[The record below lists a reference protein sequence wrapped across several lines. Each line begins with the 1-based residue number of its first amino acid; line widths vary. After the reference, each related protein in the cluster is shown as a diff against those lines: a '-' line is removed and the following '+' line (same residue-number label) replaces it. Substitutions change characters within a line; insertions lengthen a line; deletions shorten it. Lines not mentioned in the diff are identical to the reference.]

1 MNANAVL
8 GQRLKLAREQA
19 GLSQEELARRLGY
32 KSKSSITKIEKG
44 IQEMTLSAIKDF
56 AQELGLDPSTLVKW
70 QDLDFEDDRARRF
83 TGSKTT
89 PPSESPELQKLL
101 ALAKKAPTKDV
112 NMAIA
117 VLKALRSARK
127 EDDGSA
133 DSVR

>member
-44 IQEMTLSAIKDF
+44 IQAMTLSAIKDF

-83 TGSKTT
+83 AGSKTA

-112 NMAIA
+112 KMAIA
-117 VLKALRSARK
+117 VLKALRSARGRGGSGA
-127 EDDGSA
+127 GSA
-133 DSVR
+133 R

>member
-1 MNANAVL
+1 MNANVVL
-8 GQRLKLAREQA
+8 GQRLKSAREQA

-32 KSKSSITKIEKG
+32 KSKSSISKIERGVQK
-44 IQEMTLSAIKDF
+44 MTLSAIKGF
-56 AQELGLDPSTLVKW
+56 AQELGLKSSALVEWQALEFKDDSARPS
-70 QDLDFEDDRARRF
+70 
-83 TGSKTT
+83 
-89 PPSESPELQKLL
+89 SESPELQKLL

-127 EDDGSA
+127 EDGGSA

>member
-8 GQRLKLAREQA
+8 GQRLKQAREQA

-32 KSKSSITKIEKG
+32 KSKSSIAKIEKG
-44 IQEMTLSAIKDF
+44 VQTMTLSAIKSF
-56 AQELGLDPSTLVKW
+56 AQELGLSPSALVER
-70 QDLDFEDDRARRF
+70 QELEYRGDNARP
-83 TGSKTT
+83 S
-89 PPSESPELQKLL
+89 SESPELQKLL

-127 EDDGSA
+127 EDGGST
-133 DSVR
+133 DNER

>member
-8 GQRLKLAREQA
+8 GQRLKQAREQA
-19 GLSQEELARRLGY
+19 GLSQEELACRLGY

-56 AQELGLDPSTLVKW
+56 AQELGLDPSTLVEW
-70 QDLDFEDDRARRF
+70 QELESRGDNARP
-83 TGSKTT
+83 S
-89 PPSESPELQKLL
+89 SESPELQKLL

-127 EDDGSA
+127 EDGGST
-133 DSVR
+133 DNER

>member
-19 GLSQEELARRLGY
+19 GFSQEELARRLGY
-32 KSKSSITKIEKG
+32 KSKSSIAKIEKCV
-44 IQEMTLSAIKDF
+44 QKMTLSAIKSF
-56 AQELGLDPSTLVKW
+56 AQELGLSPSSLVEW
-70 QDLDFEDDRARRF
+70 QEIEFRDDNARP
-83 TGSKTT
+83 S
-89 PPSESPELQKLL
+89 SESPELQKLL

-127 EDDGSA
+127 EDGGSA
-133 DSVR
+133 DSER

>member
-44 IQEMTLSAIKDF
+44 IQGMTLSAIKDF

-83 TGSKTT
+83 AGSKTA
-89 PPSESPELQKLL
+89 PPSESPALQKLL
-101 ALAKKAPTKDV
+101 ALAKKAPTRDV

-127 EDDGSA
+127 EDDGFA